1 MLKKIL
7 LLNLVLLCSIV
18 FSQQENN
25 KIKSL
30 PPSSVKSLIDE
41 SNIKKE
47 NVKDLQDYIEDSYI
61 NASKYYN
68 KGALPV
74 VEKGEY
80 YVLLIDENN
89 KQIIKKS
96 SDFKNIDPSNIKE
109 FTYEKSAKA
118 EYLGGYFGANF
129 GVISIKLRK

>member
-18 FSQQENN
+18 FSQQDYN

-47 NVKDLQDYIEDSYI
+47 KWYFSTNHT
-61 NASKYYN
+61 
-68 KGALPV
+68 P
-74 VEKGEY
+74 
-80 YVLLIDENN
+80 
-89 KQIIKKS
+89 
-96 SDFKNIDPSNIKE
+96 KE
-109 FTYEKSAKA
+109 HI
-118 EYLGGYFGANF
+118 L
-129 GVISIKLRK
+129 